1 MQNSALFVDIE
12 LVGGSETLML
22 DFRNEFSKRK
32 RKSEEPTETTP
43 QFLVL
48 RVKLA
53 FVRCLLYHGCSLGNQ
68 NESTRPAYI

>member
-32 RKSEEPTETTP
+32 QKSEERTETTP
-43 QFLVL
+43 
-48 RVKLA
+48 
-53 FVRCLLYHGCSLGNQ
+53 
-68 NESTRPAYI
+68 